1 MPRNRKPGLLPQL
14 LESSVRAGFRR
25 AYEQV
30 QVDPARYLVQLRRTY
45 RLPIQSWDE
54 MLRLGEET
62 LNPIAAR
69 VIKGAT
75 RTAALEGTGLG
86 FGGLLTIVP
95 DMGILSAITIRMLQR
110 LSLIYGFEYSTEEE
124 TSALWIAAAS
134 AAGLDLGREFVEKQA
149 IERLVPRIIDRIAVK
164 VGAEVAE
171 KWTARLIPILSA
183 GAGGT
188 LNYYFVRAWGRR
200 AQKHFIERHRTAR
213 TIEISRGG
221 GRALAVDPHVG
232 LLKN

>member
-1 MPRNRKPGLLPQL
+1 
-14 LESSVRAGFRR
+14 
-25 AYEQV
+25 V
-30 QVDPARYLVQLRRTY
+30 QVDPARYLVQLRRTH
-45 RLPIQSWDE
+45 RLSIQSWDE
-54 MLRLGEET
+54 MLRLGEDT

-110 LSLIYGFEYSTEEE
+110 LSLIYGFDYSTEEE
-124 TSALWIAAAS
+124 VTALWIAAAS
-134 AAGLDLGREFVEKQA
+134 AAGLDLGREFIEKQA

-171 KWTARLIPILSA
+171 KWTGRLIPILSA

-188 LNYYFVRAWGRR
+188 LNYYFVRTWGRR
-200 AQKHFIERHRTAR
+200 AQKHFIERHRRAR

-221 GRALAVDPHVG
+221 GRALGVDPHVG

>member
-1 MPRNRKPGLLPQL
+1 MRRGIYLRTMPRNRKPGLLPQL

-30 QVDPARYLVQLRRTY
+30 QVDPARYLVQLRRTH
-45 RLPIQSWDE
+45 RLSIQSWDE
-54 MLRLGEET
+54 MLRLGEDT

-124 TSALWIAAAS
+124 TSALWIAAAT
-134 AAGLDLGREFVEKQA
+134 AAGLDLGREFIEKQA

-164 VGAEVAE
+164 VGAEV
-171 KWTARLIPILSA
+171 
-183 GAGGT
+183 
-188 LNYYFVRAWGRR
+188 
-200 AQKHFIERHRTAR
+200 
-213 TIEISRGG
+213 
-221 GRALAVDPHVG
+221 
-232 LLKN
+232 